1 MKTIRAWLAV
11 LVCQL
16 RGFLREDTGQ
26 DMIEYA
32 LLAALI
38 ALGAV
43 VGMGSVA
50 KGVNDIFSS
59 IGAKVSSYIP

>member
-1 MKTIRAWLAV
+1 MKTIGARLAV

-38 ALGAV
+38 ALSAV